1 MGVGGHWATR
11 IARGAPRKNSC
22 TRTLDTRVSKFLPAA
37 EDLPENRGCR
47 ALGGYCPA
55 HPTPSPPA
63 GTERSAPARPRR
75 ARPAPRDSLL
85 GRAPHRGP
93 RLPGGRRLPALPRR
107 CSCGARRR
115 RPCLPRRLLSAARAR
130 PRDGLRHGPPPQRFS
145 RLWGTRG
152 PSSRGAR
159 LWPPPPLCCQPAS
172 EGTQSASARVTA
184 ARLAASDPR
193 RGGRAREGGES
204 AAPPP
209 APARTE
215 PPARGADSAA
225 QPLRML
231 CFHVPPARSSLYRSL
246 RQAGWV
252 EGGETLKE
260 RWYASSE
267 SGSRKARLG
276 CEGRQRVWAPGS
288 VSLGLRA
295 SPSTPPRRGF
305 LELHS
310 RDVGRL
316 SGVRFAWL
324 SPRGSSVTTRP
335 SAPPAPKPGGSDLP
349 CGLRLVAPGLG
360 VTVPP
365 LRQGE
370 KGQLLLL
377 DSGSVCSWT
386 VFFQIGNLM

>member
-1 MGVGGHWATR
+1 MGGHWATR
-11 IARGAPRKNSC
+11 IVRGAPRKNSC
-22 TRTLDTRVSKFLPAA
+22 TRTLATRVSKFLPAA

-63 GTERSAPARPRR
+63 GTERSAPARPHR
-75 ARPAPRDSLL
+75 AGPSPRDSLL

-107 CSCGARRR
+107 GSCGARRR
-115 RPCLPRRLLSAARAR
+115 RSRLPRRLLSAARAR

-204 AAPPP
+204 AAPTP

-225 QPLRML
+225 LPLRML
-231 CFHVPPARSSLYRSL
+231 CFHVPPASSSLYRSL
-246 RQAGWV
+246 WQAGWV

-267 SGSRKARLG
+267 SGSGKARLG

-295 SPSTPPRRGF
+295 SPSTPTPQGFPRA
-305 LELHS
+305 S
-310 RDVGRL
+310 RQGCGQAEWCAVCLAFPEGQFRPPPPPL
-316 SGVRFAWL
+316 
-324 SPRGSSVTTRP
+324 RP
-335 SAPPAPKPGGSDLP
+335 SAPRPQAR
-349 CGLRLVAPGLG
+349 GL
-360 VTVPP
+360 
-365 LRQGE
+365 
-370 KGQLLLL
+370 
-377 DSGSVCSWT
+377 
-386 VFFQIGNLM
+386 